1 MQARE
6 KRNAL
11 FVILAVSAL
20 TLYNIL
26 PTIFFYS
33 NDLKAPITLEK
44 STQIAKSIGE
54 RVNNLEGESI
64 AWINSYCKLLH
75 IKASKISL
83 RESSPDL
90 IEITFKTEKEARMFK
105 NHMLRANELISFFP
119 KRMTPVSN
127 DDMKNILN
135 ESYNPKI
142 VTLSR
147 EIPLHFDL
155 NKMEKYFSFVEMYD
169 KDGLVT
175 PAYRE
180 VLDDRVTGICKGVL
194 SESSTAA
201 NIEKA
206 QGLYSKE
213 QKVPFFMAVA
223 ESILNYKTIFENNPA
238 LLKKFYGSMFNSP
251 SSSKSDLYNLCLQ
264 GFQLSLD
271 SLIEAKVLLKEEIKK
286 GGMDENDQTLA
297 EISSLGALSKKET
310 TLLDVITILKAKKST
325 FISKNPEVASYD
337 LSSEVT
343 NKKIEGAKN
352 YTLSTGDLNPV
363 ISSIFV
369 DYKEGTVSIEILKE
383 LLDFTATATA
393 VQQRKINQLVFDEI
407 AKVKNLSGEE
417 IQKSGLTFSINLSGE
432 KGAKSFLQ
440 FNLKEVA
447 AEKIS
452 SLKTNLETFWDRSS
466 ETLSK
471 ENYKIFDWNGYKA
484 LEEQDKHFTL
494 TFYSPL
500 LDGKNSV
507 KGFKNGSIYIIGKD
521 ILSLYNKI
529 SQEGFSEENSKIHED
544 LSALNS
550 LIGNAGV
557 TTYPG
562 NVYPF
567 GKEFKDD
574 IIFEVTNFYESLLSA
589 TREDWKVMGSG
600 KLATLA
606 FSDVRNRILA
616 VNNIENKEHA
626 DLLKWNDD
634 YHRARANPEAEGH
647 MSIPAPTKSP
657 FFSNLALSTSKY
669 FRGDERKILHW
680 GLDMA
685 GGTAVRLALKDKQN
699 KAVKNEA
706 DINQGIN
713 ELYRRVNKMG
723 VSDVAIRKEGSF
735 ITMDFPATQSL
746 SASELISSSSMT
758 FHIVNEK
765 FSMHNE
771 KIRLSVNRFLQEVW
785 NEAVVRGKTDAESIH
800 QIAFIHLYGDEALE
814 ADGIARSDSGRV
826 LLENGLRLAHPNAE
840 ISSDFNDEISKIA
853 VMDGDGYADW
863 NGMAHPLVFVFNN
876 YALEG
881 SSLNS
886 ITSGYDP
893 SSGNYLSFSVNS
905 EASGEKGVKV
915 DPRNVLYTWTSVF
928 STSQMSDTKYSE
940 YTGGGGWRLS
950 AILNGRIISMPR
962 LNDALKDNGR
972 ISGSFTQKE
981 VAKLAADLKAGS
993 LTYTPEIISETTISP
1008 ELGSKERAQGLFA
1021 TLVAFV
1027 AVLVIMIGYYRF
1039 AGVIAS
1045 IAVVFNILIIW
1056 ATLQNLGASLT
1067 LAGIAGIILTIGMA
1081 VDANVL
1087 IYERMREEFENDGN
1101 IIKAISTGYQKAF
1114 SAIFDSNITTIIAAL
1129 ILLNFDAGPVKGFAL
1144 TLIIGI
1150 TSSMFTALYMTR
1162 TFFNYWQKKDK
1173 KQTLTMLN
1181 LIPNSGIAFMKYGRL
1196 ATILSVIIIIIGGV
1210 TLYEQRQTLFGM
1222 DFTGGTTLE
1231 IEVVANQAPSPK
1243 AEVEKALLAS
1253 GMKQDEFSLREL
1265 DTASHL
1271 KVYLSN
1277 SLTNAG
1283 RPFANLQARAD
1294 FDNLSYS
1301 YEKNPK
1307 LTYFVGLLNKSGV
1320 ILTEKSLTSLDK
1332 NFSNISGQMSAT
1344 MRNNALFGLT
1354 LALLSI
1360 LIYITVRFE
1369 FSYALAAT
1377 IGLVFDL
1384 LLTLA
1389 MLGICKLI
1397 GVQLTVDLQT
1407 IAALMTII
1415 GYSLNDTIIVFDRIR
1430 SDLKVKKT
1438 QPLVEVINEALNKT
1452 LSRTMMTSLTTL
1464 VVLLS
1469 LVILGGKSIF
1479 NFSFLMMMGVI
1490 IGTFSSLYIA
1500 STFLLLFKHKEKKA
1514 SKSASII
1521 SIHG

>member
-1 MQARE
+1 MQVKE

-11 FVILAVSAL
+11 LVILAVSAL

-33 NDLKAPITLEK
+33 NDLKAPITKDK
-44 STQIAKSIGE
+44 STQIAKSIGK

-64 AWINSYCKLLH
+64 AWINSFCKLLQ
-75 IKASKISL
+75 IKASKISFTD
-83 RESSPDL
+83 STPDL

-105 NHMLRANELISFFP
+105 NHIVRANELISFFP

-127 DDMKNILN
+127 NEINNMLE

-155 NKMEKYFSFVEMYD
+155 NNIEKYFSFIEMYD
-169 KDGLVT
+169 KDGAIT
-175 PAYRE
+175 STYRE
-180 VLDDRVTGICKGVL
+180 VLDDRVTAICNGIL
-194 SESSTAA
+194 SDSSAA
-201 NIEKA
+201 VTIEKA
-206 QGLYSKE
+206 EGLLSKE
-213 QKVPFFMAVA
+213 QKTPFFLAVA
-223 ESILNYKTIFENNPA
+223 ESILTYKSIFESNPS
-238 LLKKFYGSMFNSP
+238 LLKKFYGSMFNS
-251 SSSKSDLYNLCLQ
+251 SSTPKVDLYNLCLQ
-264 GFQLSLD
+264 GFQSSLD
-271 SLIEAKVLLKEEIKK
+271 SLIEAKVLLKEELKK
-286 GGMDENDQTLA
+286 KELDDNDQTLL
-297 EISSLGALSKKET
+297 EVSNLTALSKKET
-310 TLLDVITILKAKKST
+310 TLLEAIATIKTKKNQ
-325 FISKNPEVASYD
+325 FISNTAEAAIYD
-337 LSSEVT
+337 LTSEVT
-343 NKKIEGAKN
+343 NKKIEGANN
-352 YTLSTGDLNPV
+352 YTLSTGELNPV
-363 ISSIFV
+363 ISSISV
-369 DYKEGTVSIEILKE
+369 DYTEEAISVEITKE
-383 LLDFTATATA
+383 LLDFASTASESK
-393 VQQRKINQLVFDEI
+393 QKKINQIVFDEI

-417 IQKSGLTFSINLSGE
+417 IQKSGLTFSIDLSRN
-432 KGAKSFLQ
+432 KGAKSFLLLH
-440 FNLKEVA
+440 LKEVA
-447 AEKIS
+447 VEKIR
-452 SLKTNLETFWDRSS
+452 SLKSKLETYWGRSS
-466 ETLSK
+466 ETLSNK
-471 ENYKIFDWNGYKA
+471 NYKIFDWEPFKA
-484 LEEQDKHFTL
+484 LGEQDKHFNL

-500 LDGKNSV
+500 LHGKSSV

-521 ILSLYNKI
+521 ILALYNKI
-529 SQEGFSEENSKIHED
+529 SQEPFSEENSKIHED
-544 LSALNS
+544 LTALNS

-557 TTYPG
+557 TIYPG
-562 NVYPF
+562 NIYPF

-574 IIFEVTNFYESLLSA
+574 IIFEVTNFYDPLLSS
-589 TREDWKVMGSG
+589 TREDWEVTGSG
-600 KLATLA
+600 KLATLF

-616 VNNIENKEHA
+616 VNTIENKEHA

-634 YHRARANPEAEGH
+634 YHRARVNPESEGYL
-647 MSIPAPTKSP
+647 SIPAPTRSP

-680 GLDMA
+680 GLDLA

-699 KAVKNEA
+699 QPVKNEA

-785 NEAVVRGKTDAESIH
+785 NEALVTGKTDPESINL
-800 QIAFIHLYGDEALE
+800 IAFNHLYGDQALQT
-814 ADGIARSDSGRV
+814 DGVARSDSGRV
-826 LLENGLRLAHPNAE
+826 LLENGLKLALPNSE
-840 ISSDFNDEISKIA
+840 ISSDFNDEISKIG
-853 VMDGDGYADW
+853 VMDGTDYADW
-863 NGMAHPLVFVFNN
+863 NGMTHPLVFIFNN

-905 EASGEKGVKV
+905 KGSGSGGESV
-915 DPRNVLYTWTSVF
+915 DPRKVLYTWTSVF
-928 STSQMSDTKYSE
+928 STSQMSDPKYSE
-940 YTGGGGWRLS
+940 FTNGGGWRLS

-981 VAKLAADLKAGS
+981 VSKLAADLKAGS

-1008 ELGSKERAQGLFA
+1008 ELGAKERTQGLFA
-1021 TLVAFV
+1021 TLAAFI

-1056 ATLQNLGASLT
+1056 ATLQNLGASIT

-1087 IYERMREEFENDGN
+1087 IYERIKEELENGGN

-1144 TLIIGI
+1144 TLIIGV

-1162 TFFNYWQKKDK
+1162 TFFNYWLKKDK

-1181 LIPNSGIAFMKYGRL
+1181 FIPNSGITFMKYGRL
-1196 ATILSVIIIIIGGV
+1196 AVILSTIVIIVGGI

-1231 IEVVANQAPSPK
+1231 IQVVAKQEITPK

-1253 GMKQDEFSLREL
+1253 GMKPDEFSLREL
-1265 DTASHL
+1265 SAPSHL

-1277 SLTNAG
+1277 SLSNAG
-1283 RPFANLQARAD
+1283 RPFANLQPRRD
-1294 FDNLSYS
+1294 FDDLSYS

-1307 LTYFVGLLNKSGV
+1307 LSYFVELLNSSKV
-1320 ILTEKSLTSLDK
+1320 TLTEKSLTNLDK
-1332 NFSNISGQMSAT
+1332 NFSNISGQMSTA
-1344 MRNNALFGLT
+1344 MRNNALYGLT

-1369 FSYALAAT
+1369 LSYAIAAT

-1389 MLGICKLI
+1389 LLGICKFFGI
-1397 GVQLTVDLQT
+1397 QLTVDLQT

-1430 SDLKVKKT
+1430 SDLKIKKT
-1438 QPLVEVINEALNKT
+1438 QRLEEVINEALNKT

-1479 NFSFLMMMGVI
+1479 NFSFLMMIGVL
-1490 IGTFSSLYIA
+1490 IGTYSSLFIA
-1500 STFLLLFKHKEKKA
+1500 STFLLLLKQGEKKVT
-1514 SKSASII
+1514 KSASII

>member
-33 NDLKAPITLEK
+33 NDLKAPITKEK
-44 STQIAKSIGE
+44 SAQIAKSIGK

-64 AWINSYCKLLH
+64 AWINSYCKLLNL
-75 IKASKISL
+75 KASKILLSA
-83 RESSPDL
+83 SSPEI
-90 IEITFKTEKEARMFK
+90 IEITFKTEKEARRFK

-127 DDMKNILN
+127 NEMENSLN
-135 ESYNPKI
+135 ESYNPKV

-155 NKMEKYFSFVEMYD
+155 NKVEKYFSFVEMYD
-169 KDGLVT
+169 KDGSIT

-180 VLDDRVTGICKGVL
+180 VLDDRVTGICKGIL
-194 SESSTAA
+194 SESSATV
-201 NIEKA
+201 NIERA
-206 QGLYSKE
+206 QGLISKE
-213 QKVPFFMAVA
+213 QKAPFFIAVA
-223 ESILNYKTIFENNPA
+223 ESVLNYKTIFESHPG

-251 SSSKSDLYNLCLQ
+251 STSKTDLYNLCLQ

-286 GGMDENDQTLA
+286 AEMDESDQTLPEVSNLA
-297 EISSLGALSKKET
+297 ALSKKEAS
-310 TLLDVITILKAKKST
+310 LLEAITILKTKKNQFIAKT
-325 FISKNPEVASYD
+325 PELASYD
-337 LSSEVT
+337 LSAEVT
-343 NKKIEGAKN
+343 NKKIEGTKN
-352 YTLSTGDLNPV
+352 YTLSTGALNPIITS
-363 ISSIFV
+363 ISV
-369 DYKEGTVSIEILKE
+369 DYNEGMVSVEILKE
-383 LLDFTATATA
+383 LLDFAATTSES
-393 VQQRKINQLVFDEI
+393 QQRKINQIVFDEI
-407 AKVKNLSGEE
+407 AKIKNLSGEE
-417 IQKSGLTFSINLSGE
+417 IQKSGLTFSIDLLGE
-432 KGAKSFLQ
+432 KGAKSFLI

-447 AEKIS
+447 VEKIR
-452 SLKTNLETFWDRSS
+452 SLKANLETYWERSS

-471 ENYKIFDWNGYKA
+471 ANYKIFDWDTYQA
-484 LEEQDKHFTL
+484 LQEQDKHFNL

-500 LDGKNSV
+500 LNGKSSI

-544 LSALNS
+544 LSALTT

-557 TTYPG
+557 STYPG

-574 IIFEVTNFYESLLSA
+574 IIFEVTNFYEPLLSA

-600 KLATLA
+600 KLATLL
-606 FSDVRNRILA
+606 FSDVRNRILSE
-616 VNNIENKEHA
+616 NSIENKEHA

-634 YHRARANPEAEGH
+634 YQRARVNPDAWGH

-680 GLDMA
+680 GLDLA
-685 GGTAVRLALKDKQN
+685 GGTAVRLALKDKLNQP
-699 KAVKNEA
+699 VKNEA

-765 FSMHNE
+765 FSMQNE
-771 KIRLSVNRFLQEVW
+771 KMRLFVNKFLQEVW
-785 NEAVVRGKTDAESIH
+785 NEALVRGKTDSVSIN
-800 QIAFIHLYGDEALE
+800 QIAFTHLYGEEALE
-814 ADGIARSDSGRV
+814 ADGVARSDSGRV
-826 LLENGLRLAHPNAE
+826 LLENGLRLAHPNTE
-840 ISSDFNDEISKIA
+840 ITSDFNDEISKIA

-863 NGMAHPLVFVFNN
+863 NGMAHPLVFIFNN

-881 SSLNS
+881 SSLSS
-886 ITSGYDP
+886 INSGYDP

-905 EASGEKGVKV
+905 QGTGSGGESV
-915 DPRNVLYTWTSVF
+915 DPRKVLYTWTSVF
-928 STSQMSDTKYSE
+928 STAQMSDTKYSE
-940 YTGGGGWRLS
+940 FTNGGGWRLS

-972 ISGSFTQKE
+972 ISGSFTQQE
-981 VAKLAADLKAGS
+981 VTKLAADLKAGS

-1008 ELGSKERAQGLFA
+1008 ELGLKERTQGLFA
-1021 TLVAFV
+1021 TLVAFI

-1056 ATLQNLGASLT
+1056 ATLQNLGASIT

-1087 IYERMREEFENDGN
+1087 IYERIREEFENDGN

-1144 TLIIGI
+1144 TLIIGV

-1162 TFFNYWQKKDK
+1162 TFFNYWLKKDK
-1173 KQTLTMLN
+1173 KQSLTMLN
-1181 LIPNSGIAFMKYGRL
+1181 FIPNSGITFMKYGRL
-1196 ATILSVIIIIIGGV
+1196 AVILSAILIIVGGI
-1210 TLYEQRQTLFGM
+1210 TLFEQRQTLFGM

-1231 IEVVANQAPSPK
+1231 IQVVSKQEIAPK

-1265 DTASHL
+1265 SAPSHL

-1277 SLTNAG
+1277 SLSNSG
-1283 RPFANLQARAD
+1283 RPFANLQARRD
-1294 FDNLSYS
+1294 FDDLTYS

-1307 LTYFVGLLNKSGV
+1307 LSYFVGILNKSGV
-1320 ILTEKSLTSLDK
+1320 TLTEKSLTNLDK
-1332 NFSNISGQMSAT
+1332 NFSNISGQMSTA
-1344 MRNNALFGLT
+1344 MRNNALYGLT
-1354 LALLSI
+1354 LALFSI

-1369 FSYALAAT
+1369 FSYAIAAT

-1389 MLGICKLI
+1389 MLGICKFFGI
-1397 GVQLTVDLQT
+1397 QLTVDLQT

-1430 SDLKVKKT
+1430 SDLKVKKA
-1438 QPLVEVINEALNKT
+1438 QSLEEVINEALNKT

-1479 NFSFLMMMGVI
+1479 NFSFLMMMGVM
-1490 IGTFSSLYIA
+1490 IGTFSSLFIA
-1500 STFLLLFKHKEKKA
+1500 STFLLLFKKNENKVR
-1514 SKSASII
+1514 KSASIVRLTI
-1521 SIHG
+1521 